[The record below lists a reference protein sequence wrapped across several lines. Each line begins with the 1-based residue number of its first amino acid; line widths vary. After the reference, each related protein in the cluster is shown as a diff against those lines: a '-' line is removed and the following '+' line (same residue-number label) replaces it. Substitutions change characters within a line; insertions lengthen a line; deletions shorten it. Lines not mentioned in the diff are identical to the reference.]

1 MFRHRFRHTMTSPPP
16 PAFVVVPLGWL
27 PPVAPAQWA
36 YVQALY
42 QLAFA
47 QAEQVVRPSIVER
60 DLLGV
65 WN

>member
-1 MFRHRFRHTMTSPPP
+1 MFRHRFRLTMTPPP
-16 PAFVVVPLGWL
+16 DPAFVVVPLSWL
-27 PPVAPAQWA
+27 PPVTPAQWI

-42 QLAFA
+42 QWAFA
-47 QAEQVVRPSIVER
+47 QAQKVVRPSVVER